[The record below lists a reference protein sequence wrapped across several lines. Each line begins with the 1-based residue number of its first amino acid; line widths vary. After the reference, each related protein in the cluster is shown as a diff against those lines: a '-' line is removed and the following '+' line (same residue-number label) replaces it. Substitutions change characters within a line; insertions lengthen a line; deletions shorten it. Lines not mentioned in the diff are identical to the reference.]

1 MLEYYSK
8 EANEAAKRAQDMS
21 LTQSERDYYARRVGD
36 IESIMDSIRTNDSME
51 TGNKG

>member
-8 EANEAAKRAQDMS
+8 EANEAAKRARDMS
-21 LTQSERDYYARRVGD
+21 LTQSERDYYTRRARD
-36 IESIMDSIRTNDSME
+36 IESIMDSVRTGDSIE